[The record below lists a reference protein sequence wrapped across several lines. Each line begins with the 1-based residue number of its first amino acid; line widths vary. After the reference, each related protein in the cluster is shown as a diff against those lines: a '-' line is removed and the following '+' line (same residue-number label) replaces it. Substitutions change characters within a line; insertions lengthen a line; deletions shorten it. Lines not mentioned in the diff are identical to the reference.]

1 MARWPKGSRKQAVNK
16 EESYILSNKSMRKD
30 LKIKKLKEKPS
41 SIFKF
46 YYIITRKYF
55 ELNVENSCLGE

>member
-1 MARWPKGSRKQAVNK
+1 
-16 EESYILSNKSMRKD
+16 MRKD